1 MVLSAAAVAVAA
13 FTGWHLPTPVTVVA
27 IPTLLMLAATL
38 GRSRSSVLLLAAT
51 ILFAGQHAAMSLDA
65 LRAPLPTVVEGT
77 GRLISDPVIRQFDTQ
92 VIVDV
97 DGRRFQASVPLES
110 AAQLRTMLT
119 GEYVQISGRTQLLQ
133 GAPEGWVLSW
143 HLAGRLRVSTIAP
156 GPPTRPWY
164 RLANGLRR
172 TIQRGAES
180 LGDERSPLYMGLVV
194 GDDRGQSE
202 LLQFRF
208 GASGLTHLLAVS
220 GQNVAFLLSVAA
232 PLLTRMGTRSK
243 LLAAAG
249 LLVMFTLVTRGE
261 PSVMRAVV
269 MAGVAMGAITTG
281 RVASGTRVLSLTVIL
296 LVLVDPLLVHSV
308 GFQLS
313 VCATAGLLVLARP
326 IEQRL
331 PGPEFL
337 RLPLAVT
344 FAAQIATAP
353 ILLGLAHGLP
363 AAATPANLLAVP
375 PAGLVMMLGVTAGVL
390 AGLIREPFA
399 GVLMWPAD
407 LLVCWV
413 DMIATVCSRLPLGVL
428 GATEVVVVA
437 AAVGLILSR
446 PTGRWRHRVT
456 TLGVA
461 CLILVCWPSAPS
473 GGPTELTEGATLWV
487 GACGGRVLVLSSG
500 AKVDRVMD
508 ALWIHEV
515 RDIDV
520 AVVDGGRAVMRV
532 VAPVREQFD
541 IRRVLSTTDA
551 DVPSTDRLGQ
561 AGVQVGDLV
570 VRMGA
575 PDGARR
581 HGASSAEATVVRVG
595 SIGGECKF

>member
-1 MVLSAAAVAVAA
+1 MAIPALLLSA
-13 FTGWHLPTPVTVVA
+13 VTV
-27 IPTLLMLAATL
+27 
-38 GRSRSSVLLLAAT
+38 GRARSSMLLLAAT
-51 ILFAGQHAAMSLDA
+51 ILFTGQHAAMSLDA
-65 LRAPLPTVVEGT
+65 LHAPLPTVVDGT
-77 GRLISDPVIRQFDTQ
+77 GRLISDPVLRQFDTQ

-110 AAQLRTMLT
+110 AVELRTMLT
-119 GEYVQISGRTQLLQ
+119 GENVHIAGRTQPLQ

-143 HLAGRLRVSTIAP
+143 HLAGRLRVSSISA

-202 LLQFRF
+202 LTQFRF

-243 LLAAAG
+243 LLAAVG

-269 MAGVAMGAITTG
+269 MAGVAMGAVTTG

-296 LVLVDPLLVHSV
+296 LVLVDPLLVHSI

-407 LLVCWV
+407 WLVRWV
-413 DMIATVCSRLPLGVL
+413 DMVATVGSRLPLGVL
-428 GATEVVVVA
+428 GAVEVAVA
-437 AAVGLILSR
+437 GAAVGLILAR
-446 PTGRWRHRVT
+446 PVGRWRHRVT
-456 TLGVA
+456 ALGTV
-461 CLILVCWPSAPS
+461 CLILVCWPVPPPVGS
-473 GGPTELTEGATLWV
+473 TQLTEGAALWV
-487 GACGGRVLVLSSG
+487 GVCGGRVLVLSSG

-508 ALWIHEV
+508 ALWIQEV
-515 RDIDV
+515 RKIDLV
-520 AVVDGGRAVMRV
+520 VVDGGRAVMRV
-532 VAPVREQFD
+532 VAPVRDQFD
-541 IRRVLSTTDA
+541 IRRVLSAGDRHALTATGRRPTDVA
-551 DVPSTDRLGQ
+551 AHVDGAHVDAPSSNRFGE
-561 AGVQVGDLV
+561 GVVQVGDLV
-570 VRMGA
+570 VRMGV
-575 PDGARR
+575 PDGTIR
-581 HGASSAEATVVRVG
+581 HGVSSAEAQVVRVE
-595 SIGGECKF
+595 SVGGECKF